1 MSYQIMLPK
10 RTVVGKGALAQAGL
24 SQYGEK
30 PLIVTGKYTAK
41 SPAAAEL
48 LRYAPN
54 AVVFD
59 GITGEPTDAMTE
71 AAVQA
76 YRENRCD
83 YVIGIGGGSAL
94 DSAKA
99 AAVLA
104 ALGGDICGYLGQE
117 ISGKLPPLVL
127 IPTTAGTGSEATRF
141 TVITDTKRGIKMLLK
156 GDVLLPD
163 LAVLDYSFTQSS
175 PQSVTA
181 ATGMD
186 ALTHAI
192 ESYTSKKANPV
203 TDVFALSA
211 LKRIFANL
219 HTAYREPNN
228 ERAREELSLAAYE
241 AGVCI
246 SNASVTLV
254 HGMSRPIGALF
265 HVPHGISNAMLDVKC
280 LSFAL
285 SGAYDRF
292 AQAARAI
299 GASRS
304 ADDREAAEGFITALE
319 ELCRQVEIPTLA
331 QYGVDRERF
340 FASMDK
346 MADDA
351 LASGSPANTLREV
364 TKADVLAIYKS
375 LWK

>member
-30 PLIVTGKYTAK
+30 PLVVTGKYTAK

-59 GITGEPTDAMTE
+59 GITGEPTDDMTE

-76 YRENRCD
+76 YRENGCD

-219 HTAYREPNN
+219 PTAYREPDN

-299 GASRS
+299 GASSS
-304 ADDREAAEGFITALE
+304 ADDREAAESFITALE

-375 LWK
+375 LWE